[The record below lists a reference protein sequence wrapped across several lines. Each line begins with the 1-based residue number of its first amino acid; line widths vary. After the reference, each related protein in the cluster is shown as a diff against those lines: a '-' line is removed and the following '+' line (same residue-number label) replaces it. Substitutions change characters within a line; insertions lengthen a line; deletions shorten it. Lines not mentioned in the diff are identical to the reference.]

1 MSGDYSTVWQSL
13 PDIMNAEDMAR
24 ALDVSIVTARRIM
37 DKRDFPLLLNVKR
50 YKRVK
55 KADLLRWLKEETP

>member
-1 MSGDYSTVWQSL
+1 MNNMPTVWSSL
-13 PDIMNAEDMAR
+13 PDIMNAADMAR

-37 DKRDFPLLLNVKR
+37 SKPDFPLLVDVKR

-55 KADLLRWLKEETP
+55 KADLLRWLREETPC